1 MATITSNISEK
12 NRDYINLVNYVVLN
26 KKQGLKECYFTSNR
40 GQLIVKY
47 FDDIDP
53 DISEIVGIIREII
66 DENRDYSKDSNEY
79 KANIET
85 IVDMLIDMKEN
96 ADFIS

>member
-12 NRDYINLVNYVVLN
+12 NRAYINLVNYVVLN

-40 GQLIVKY
+40 GLLIVKQ

-66 DENRDYSKDSNEY
+66 DENRDYSKDANEY